1 MNTFERLVFSFV
13 IVSSLSAI
21 TSVALFSSML
31 SGEGLSKVGYTA
43 LALAGDI
50 KQLKT
55 SVLDSSDVKVYEP
68 VEIVEEPVVVKEPE
82 IENNL
87 PTWRPLTKA
96 KEELLSDRKDFLEVN
111 FSANKVIKYEQGQ
124 PFIEKT
130 ILNSGDPQGWG
141 GTPAGLYSVSGKNE
155 KAFSVAAGAY
165 MPNAIHFYGKY
176 FIHGEPYYN
185 SGEKIVADFSGGC
198 IQLADGDIGS
208 IFNVSSVG
216 LPVLVLD
223 SEYINRHFNDVENS
237 LPKITAKSFAVV
249 DLESG
254 SVLAEKEAE
263 TKRPMASITKL
274 MTAVVVAENIDLRK
288 GVYAND
294 TMLDAYGATAG
305 LVSGGF
311 YKIVELFYPLL
322 TESSNDAAEV
332 LTGFMG
338 RDKTISLMNKKADHL
353 FMKNTRFSDPSGFDE
368 GNISTAQDLTTLAR
382 YVYYNRKPIL
392 DITKDK
398 PVVTFGPISFDVA
411 VLDNKNKFEKDKSFI
426 GGKTGYT
433 DEARNTGL
441 FIFNVKNKDGEEFPI
456 VVSVLASESLKQDT
470 EKILKWVE
478 KEYEL
483 ERVG

>member
-1 MNTFERLVFSFV
+1 
-13 IVSSLSAI
+13 
-21 TSVALFSSML
+21 
-31 SGEGLSKVGYTA
+31 
-43 LALAGDI
+43 
-50 KQLKT
+50 
-55 SVLDSSDVKVYEP
+55 
-68 VEIVEEPVVVKEPE
+68 
-82 IENNL
+82 
-87 PTWRPLTKA
+87 
-96 KEELLSDRKDFLEVN
+96 
-111 FSANKVIKYEQGQ
+111 
-124 PFIEKT
+124 
-130 ILNSGDPQGWG
+130 
-141 GTPAGLYSVSGKNE
+141 
-155 KAFSVAAGAY
+155 

-223 SEYINRHFNDVENS
+223 SEYINRHFNDVESS

-353 FMKNTRFSDPSGFDE
+353 FMENTRFSDPSGFDE

-398 PVVTFGPISFDVA
+398 SVVTFGPIAFDVA

-441 FIFNVKNKDGEEFPI
+441 FIFNVKNKDREEFPI